1 MVKVKAIMILEVL
14 GRPADYVVESVS
26 LLIENIKKEKGVKV
40 LNQKIADSKKVE
52 NKDLFSSFA
61 EIEIETENILILM
74 DIMFRYMP
82 AHIELIEPEKM
93 QLETSDWNSI
103 LNNLAMKLHRY
114 DELTKILSIEKQ
126 ILTQQIILLKEK
138 FGIKD
143 QPAAGKVPKPEKKAR
158 KAKKK

>member
-1 MVKVKAIMILEVL
+1 
-14 GRPADYVVESVS
+14 
-26 LLIENIKKEKGVKV
+26 
-40 LNQKIADSKKVE
+40 
-52 NKDLFSSFA
+52 
-61 EIEIETENILILM
+61 M

-126 ILTQQIILLKEK
+126 ILTQQIMLLKEK

-143 QPAAGKVPKPEKKAR
+143 QPAAGKVSKPEKKAR